1 MNVTAVVIVS
11 VIAWAIVK
19 IIRTL
24 KHTNPNTSIHQEK
37 VTQMEAEIT
46 QLKERIVVLEQIVTD
61 EKYDLKQKFKDLE
74 NDKVA

>member
-24 KHTNPNTSIHQEK
+24 KSTNPHSPIHQDRIN
-37 VTQMEAEIT
+37 QMEQEIN